1 MKTKKKN
8 KFLTFCFSLLPGAG
22 EMYMGFMR
30 TGVSLMLLFF
40 LSLFIP
46 VTLRLDVLSAVGLI
60 VWFYGF
66 FHANH
71 LAGLSDTEF
80 EQVKDEYLF
89 GLDAIA
95 GGRDFVTKYQKWVAA
110 ALIFSGILLLWNTL
124 TDIAYGIFPRFVY
137 EAMRVVGDY
146 APRIVIAIAIIFIGI
161 KMIQGRKQ
169 QLAELLQNMENESA
183 EHSMQQTEKA
193 KDGEA

>member
-124 TDIAYGIFPRFVY
+124 TDIAYGIFPEFVY